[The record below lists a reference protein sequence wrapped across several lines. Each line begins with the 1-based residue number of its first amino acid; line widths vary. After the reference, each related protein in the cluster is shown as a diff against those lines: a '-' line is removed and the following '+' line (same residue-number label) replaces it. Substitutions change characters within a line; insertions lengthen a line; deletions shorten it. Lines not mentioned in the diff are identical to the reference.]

1 MMINKTKHTRRAF
14 LKQSFAATVVA
25 IGTKAQQGFIP
36 RIGVCTSIRNA
47 SILKEAGVDYIEESV
62 RRFLVPEKSEEEF
75 EINLEAAFNCGL
87 PVRACNSFLPGSLK
101 STGPDADHEGVIEY
115 AATAFRRAQRAGI
128 RMIVFGSSGSRSIP
142 ERFNRKRAEDQFV
155 TLLKQMGPLAAPHGI
170 VVAIEPLQVSETNFI
185 NTVPEGAEIVLRV
198 NHPNVRLLADI
209 FHMLRMEEPPD
220 HIRQAGDLICHL
232 HIAEKARRTPPG
244 VEGDD
249 FRPYLHA
256 LIETG
261 YTGCIS
267 IECGWEEM
275 SSQLPAAVQTLHD
288 QMRT

>member
-1 MMINKTKHTRRAF
+1 MTINKSKHTRRTF
-14 LKQSFAATVVA
+14 LKQSFTATLAAIWA
-25 IGTKAQQGFIP
+25 NAPQGFTP
-36 RIGVCTSIRNA
+36 LIGVCTSIRNA
-47 SILKEAGVDYIEESV
+47 PILKEAGVDYIEESV
-62 RRFLVPEKSEEEF
+62 RRFLVPEKPEEDF
-75 EINLEAAFNCGL
+75 EINLEAAVNCGL
-87 PVRACNSFLPGSLK
+87 PVRACNGFLPGSLK

-115 AATAFRRAQRAGI
+115 AATAFRRAKRAGI
-128 RMIVFGSSGSRSIP
+128 RTIVFGSSGSRSIP
-142 ERFNRKRAEDQFV
+142 ERFNRQRAEDQFV
-155 TLLKQMGPLAAPHGI
+155 ALLKQMGPVAAPQGVLI
-170 VVAIEPLQVSETNFI
+170 AIEPLQVSETNFI

-198 NHPNVRLLADI
+198 DHPNVRLLADI

-220 HIRQAGDLICHL
+220 HI

-249 FRPYLHA
+249 FRPFLHA
-256 LIETG
+256 LTETG

-275 SSQLPAAVQTLHD
+275 SSQLPVAVQTLHD